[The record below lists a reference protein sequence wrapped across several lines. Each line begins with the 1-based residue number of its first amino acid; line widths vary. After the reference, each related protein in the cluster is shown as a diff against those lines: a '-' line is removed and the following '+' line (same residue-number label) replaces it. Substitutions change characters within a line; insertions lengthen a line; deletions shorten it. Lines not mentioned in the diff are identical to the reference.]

1 MGNNVSKHH
10 SDSLYYECLA
20 KIILENR
27 FKTWNLEVFD
37 RPDLQD
43 NINKIGIEV
52 TRILPEGCNQAISLM
67 NSGKIIDGKLKDE
80 GYDLYMRGF
89 LRHPTKEWERGKPF
103 PTFNYLING
112 IKNKIEKIK
121 NYRKDYKEIDL
132 FVFTDNLDLDND
144 TIAVIFSKISEINNG
159 TFDSIFISACYKVFH
174 LELDYAG
181 SYEINIDEFN
191 SYQEYALEMEE
202 DIKNE

>member
-1 MGNNVSKHH
+1 MSNKVSKHH

-20 KIILENR
+20 KIILEKK
-27 FKTWNLEVFD
+27 FKTWCLEVFD

-67 NSGKIIDGKLKDE
+67 NSGKIINGKLKDE
-80 GYDLYMRGF
+80 GYDLPMSGF
-89 LRHPTKEWERGKPF
+89 LSHPTKEWERGKPF

-112 IKNKIEKIK
+112 IKNKIEKIST
-121 NYRKDYKEIDL
+121 YKRDFKELDL
-132 FVFTDNLDLDND
+132 YVFTDNLNLDID
-144 TIAVIFSKISEINNG
+144 TIRVIFSKILEINNAS
-159 TFDSIFISACYKVFH
+159 FDNIFIDACYKIFH
-174 LELDYAG
+174 LKADYVG
-181 SYEINIDEFN
+181 NYEINREEYN
-191 SYQEYALEMEE
+191 SYQDYALKMEE